1 MFSGIEDRVI
11 DIVDTFGYIG
21 IAVLIIL
28 ENVFPPIPSEII
40 LPLTGFLAGQGRL
53 TLAWVIVAATVG
65 SVIGALVLYFLGH
78 WFGEVRIYAFIRRY
92 GRFFLLKEA
101 DLDKAN
107 AWFGRHSNKAV
118 LIGRLVPV
126 VRSLVSLPAG
136 VTRMP
141 LTSFVIYSAIGS
153 AIWNSILVGSGWAL
167 GSRWEQVSQYANYLQ
182 YAVILAVLVAVVL
195 FAWSRRNEWRMWFVR
210 K

>member
-21 IAVLIIL
+21 IALLIIL

-53 TLAWVIVAATVG
+53 TLVGVILSATIG
-65 SVIGALVLYFLGH
+65 SVVGALVLYFLGH
-78 WFGEVRIYAFIRRY
+78 WFGEARIYAFIGRY
-92 GRFFLLKEA
+92 GRFFLLKET

-118 LIGRLVPV
+118 LFGRLVPV

-153 AIWNSILVGSGWAL
+153 SIWNSLLVGSGWAL
-167 GSRWEQVSQYANYLQ
+167 GNRWEQVSEYADYLQ
-182 YAVILAVLVAVVL
+182 YAVILAVLAAVVL
-195 FAWSRRNEWRMWFVR
+195 FAWSRRNEWRVWWVR